1 MLKAQNKQVRRRKR
15 IDNKTLIIGVDIGKN
30 LNALVLM
37 DSKGNILKKLPKVY
51 NSYSG
56 YEWMMR
62 QIKDTVRTHRFQ
74 KVLMGLE
81 PTGHYWRKLS
91 HKAQSEQMEVVFVKT
106 TAVKFQR
113 GLDQSSRAKSDIKD
127 AIVVAN
133 LIREGKYCDTVI
145 KEDIY
150 QQLRRTVKYREGV
163 LRNFSAAQNRLI
175 AWLDDYF
182 PELQG
187 LFSKTAAKGLRALLR
202 NCPTPREVT
211 EVGLD
216 DLTAIL
222 AKASRRKKQAQLKA
236 QQIRQAAA
244 ESIGIT
250 DVKESDRI
258 RLELILDDLDHFQ
271 RQKKV
276 LEQQIARLFEETP
289 YSAYLLSVKGVGII
303 TASIFLGE
311 TGEPRNF
318 HSARELISYSGLDP
332 FETESGQIFGR
343 RKISKQGRFL
353 LRATLYRMAI
363 SVVNHNHQ
371 LRRYYKRKVKGSRR
385 DRSLNKKEALCAVAI
400 KLVKLLFALMRE
412 KKCYQKQAPSYRSV
426 RKVA

>member
-1 MLKAQNKQVRRRKR
+1 MLKAQNKQVKRRKR

-30 LNALVLM
+30 FNALVLM
-37 DSKGNILKKLPKVY
+37 DSRGSVLKRLPKVY
-51 NSYSG
+51 NSCSG

-62 QIKDTVRTHRFQ
+62 QIKDIVRTDRFQ

-91 HKAQSEQMEVVFVKT
+91 HKAQSEQIEVVFVKT

-133 LIREGKYCDTVI
+133 LVREGKYCDTVV
-145 KEDIY
+145 KDDLY
-150 QQLRRTVKYREGV
+150 QQLRRVVKYREPV
-163 LRNFSAAQNRLI
+163 LCNFGAAQNRLI

-182 PELQG
+182 PELQD
-187 LFSKTAAKGLRALLR
+187 LFSDTAAKGLRALLR

-211 EVGLD
+211 QASLD

-222 AKASRRKKQAQLKA
+222 ARASRRKKQAQLKA
-236 QQIRQAAA
+236 QLIRQAAA
-244 ESIGIT
+244 QSIGIT
-250 DVKESDRI
+250 EVKESDKI
-258 RLELILDDLDHFQ
+258 KLQMILDDLDHFEK
-271 RQKKV
+271 QKK
-276 LEQQIARLFEETP
+276 LLHQQMSGLLNKTEYGR
-289 YSAYLLSVKGVGII
+289 YLLSVKGIGAV
-303 TASIFLGE
+303 TAAIFLGE
-311 TGEPRNF
+311 IGEPRNF
-318 HSARELISYSGLDP
+318 PSAGELISYSGLDP

-353 LRATLYRMAI
+353 LRATLYRMAV
-363 SVVNHNHQ
+363 SVINHNHE
-371 LRRYYKRKVKGSRR
+371 LKRYYQRKVKGSRR
-385 DRSLNKKEALCAVAI
+385 DRPLNKKEALCAVAI
-400 KLVKLLFALMRE
+400 KLVKLLFALMRD
-412 KKCYQKQAPSYRSV
+412 KRSYQKQAPACRAI